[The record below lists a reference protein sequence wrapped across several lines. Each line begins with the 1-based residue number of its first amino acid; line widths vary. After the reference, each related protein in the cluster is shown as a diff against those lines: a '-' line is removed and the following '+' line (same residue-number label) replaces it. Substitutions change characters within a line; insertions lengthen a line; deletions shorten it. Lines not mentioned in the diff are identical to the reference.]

1 MSSAIRRGEATAS
14 MAPSNLGYSL
24 REAGHHFVRN
34 GSTTFG
40 AVITIFL
47 SLFIIGLFAMGSVL
61 LNGMVGTV
69 EDQVTIQAFLSDNA
83 SQDDVD
89 ALQSKISGWGEV
101 ESVSYKSKDEA
112 LAEYRDTMTKRNAAD
127 AVAALDDRNPI
138 PASLVIKLH
147 DPQDVEGVAKRLGSD
162 DDFAK
167 VADVTT
173 SDDGTTSDAADQ
185 VQYGQGTV
193 ERMFTVTNWIRV
205 IMLVLVVLL
214 TFVAFV
220 FINNTIR
227 LSISARRRE
236 IAIQRLVGASN
247 GFIRGPF
254 IMEGVLQAVIGS
266 VLSIGALEVIRR
278 FGLPMLAERI
288 SFLSFVVSTR
298 ATLSTYGLLIA
309 MGLVIGLFG
318 SAIAMRRY
326 LKV

>member
-1 MSSAIRRGEATAS
+1 
-14 MAPSNLGYSL
+14 MAPSNFGYSL

-34 GSTTFG
+34 GSSTFG

-61 LNGMVGTV
+61 LDGMVGTV
-69 EDQVTIQAFLSDNA
+69 EDQVTIQAFLSDDA
-83 SQDDVD
+83 SQDAVN
-89 ALQSKISGWGEV
+89 ALQSKISGWSEV

-112 LAEYRDTMTKRNAAD
+112 LAEYRETMTQRNASD

-138 PASLVIKLH
+138 PASIVIKLH

-162 DDFAK
+162 GDFAA
-167 VADVTT
+167 VADVT
-173 SDDGTTSDAADQ
+173 SAEDGTTSDPADQ

-193 ERMFTVTNWIRV
+193 ERLFTVTNWIRV
-205 IMLVLVVLL
+205 ITLVLVALL

-254 IMEGVLQAVIGS
+254 IMEGVLQALIGS
-266 VLSIGALEVIRR
+266 VLSIGALEAIRR

-288 SFLSFVVSTR
+288 TFLNFAISAR
-298 ATLSTYGLLIA
+298 ATLSTYGLLVA

>member
-1 MSSAIRRGEATAS
+1 
-14 MAPSNLGYSL
+14 MAPSNFGYSL

-40 AVITIFL
+40 AVVTIFL

-61 LNGMVGTV
+61 LDGMVGTV
-69 EDQVTIQAFLSDNA
+69 EDQVTIQAFLSDDA
-83 SQDDVD
+83 SQQDID
-89 ALQSKISGWGEV
+89 ALTKEVRGWDEV
-101 ESVSYKSKDEA
+101 ESVTFKSKDEA
-112 LAEYRDTMTKRNAAD
+112 LAEYRETMTNKNAPD

-147 DPQDVEGVAKRLGSD
+147 DPQQVRDVAERL
-162 DDFAK
+162 
-167 VADVTT
+167 
-173 SDDGTTSDAADQ
+173 AADSGFAA
-185 VQYGQGTV
+185 VYDKDVDSAGNESDPADEIQYGQGTV
-193 ERMFTVTNWIRV
+193 ERLFTLANWVRA
-205 IMLVLVVLL
+205 IMLVLVALL

-236 IAIQRLVGASN
+236 IAIMRLVGASN
-247 GFIRGPF
+247 SFIRGPF
-254 IMEGVLQAVIGS
+254 LMEGVLQALIG
-266 VLSIGALEVIRR
+266 VALSIGALEVIHRR
-278 FGLPMLAERI
+278 LLPMVAERI
-288 SFLSFVVSTR
+288 PFLSLSIPGHALF
-298 ATLSTYGLLIA
+298 STYGLLVA

>member
-1 MSSAIRRGEATAS
+1 MSYETRRGEATAT

-61 LNGMVGTV
+61 LDGMVGTV
-69 EDQVTIQAFLSDNA
+69 EDQVTIQAFLNDNA
-83 SQDDVD
+83 STDDVN
-89 ALQSKISGWGEV
+89 ALTQKIEGWDEV
-101 ESVSYKSKDEA
+101 ESVTYKSKDEA
-112 LAEYRDTMTKRNAAD
+112 LAEYRETMTNKNAPD

-147 DPQDVEGVAKRLGSD
+147 DPQQVESVAQRLAEDS
-162 DDFAK
+162 DFAK
-167 VADVTT
+167 LHDEQ
-173 SDDGTTSDAADQ
+173 DQ
-185 VQYGQGTV
+185 DPSYDIQYGQGTV
-193 ERMFTVTNWIRV
+193 ERMFAVTNWIRV
-205 IMLVLVVLL
+205 ITLVLVVLL

-236 IAIQRLVGASN
+236 IAIMRLVGASN

-254 IMEGVLQAVIGS
+254 ITEGVLQALIGS
-266 VLSIGALEVIRR
+266 ALAIAALEVIRR
-278 FGLPMLAERI
+278 FGLPVVAERLP
-288 SFLSFVVSTR
+288 FLSFAIT
-298 ATLSTYGLLIA
+298 AKAALSTYGLLVG
-309 MGLVIGLFG
+309 MGLIIGLFG
-318 SAIAMRRY
+318 SAIAMRRW
-326 LKV
+326 LRV

>member
-1 MSSAIRRGEATAS
+1 
-14 MAPSNLGYSL
+14 MAPSNFGYSL

-40 AVITIFL
+40 AVVTIFL

-61 LNGMVGTV
+61 LDGMVGTV
-69 EDQVTIQAFLSDNA
+69 EDQVTIQAFLSDDA
-83 SQDDVD
+83 ADADVD
-89 ALQSKISGWGEV
+89 ALQTKIEV
-101 ESVSYKSKDEA
+101 WDEVDSITYKNKEEA
-112 LAEYRDTMTKRNAAD
+112 LTEYRETMTKRNAAD

-138 PASLVIKLH
+138 PASLVIKLK

-162 DDFAK
+162 SDFAK
-167 VADVTT
+167 VADVTK
-173 SDDGTTSDAADQ
+173 SDDGFTSDPADE

-193 ERMFTVTNWIRV
+193 ERLFTVTNWIR
-205 IMLVLVVLL
+205 IITLVLVVLL

-254 IMEGVLQAVIGS
+254 LMEGVLQAIFGS
-266 VLSIGALEVIRR
+266 VLSIAALEVIRR

-288 SFLSFVVSTR
+288 SFLSFTVSTHV
-298 ATLSTYGLLIA
+298 TLSTYGLLVA
-309 MGLVIGLFG
+309 MGLIIGLFG
-318 SAIAMRRY
+318 SMIAMRRY

>member
-1 MSSAIRRGEATAS
+1 
-14 MAPSNLGYSL
+14 MAPSNIGYSI

-40 AVITIFL
+40 AVVTIFL

-61 LNGMVGTV
+61 LDGMVGTV
-69 EDQVTIQAFLSDNA
+69 EDQVTIQAFVSDNA
-83 SQDDVD
+83 SEDDIN
-89 ALQSKISGWGEV
+89 ALQTKIEGWDEV
-101 ESVSYKSKDEA
+101 ESVTFKTKDEA
-112 LAEYRDTMTKRNAAD
+112 LAEYRDTMTNKNAPN
-127 AVAALDDRNPI
+127 AVQALDGKNPI

-147 DPQDVEGVAKRLGSD
+147 DPQDVEGVAQSLGSD
-162 DDFAK
+162 ADFAK
-167 VADVTT
+167 VADITT
-173 SDDGTTSDAADQ
+173 NDDGLQTSPADEI
-185 VQYGQGTV
+185 QYGQGTV
-193 ERMFTVTNWIRV
+193 ERLFTVTNWIRV
-205 IMLVLVVLL
+205 ITLVLVALL

-227 LSISARRRE
+227 LSISSRRRE

-266 VLSIGALEVIRR
+266 AFAIAALEAIRR
-278 FGLPMLAERI
+278 FGLPELAMRMT
-288 SFLSFVVSTR
+288 FLNFSIPLK
-298 ATLSTYGLLIA
+298 ATLSTYGLLVG
-309 MGLVIGLFG
+309 MGLIIGLFG

>member
-1 MSSAIRRGEATAS
+1 
-14 MAPSNLGYSL
+14 MAPSNIGYSL

-40 AVITIFL
+40 AVVTIFL

-61 LNGMVGTV
+61 LDGMVGTV

-83 SQDDVD
+83 DESAVNS
-89 ALQSKISGWGEV
+89 LQTKVEGWDEV
-101 ESVSYKSKDEA
+101 ESVTYKSKDEA
-112 LAEYRDTMTKRNAAD
+112 LAEYRETMTKKNAAD

-138 PASLVIKLH
+138 PASLVIKLS
-147 DPQDVEGVAKRLGSD
+147 DPQNVEGVAKRLGSD
-162 DDFAK
+162 SDFAA

-173 SDDGTTSDAADQ
+173 NEDGTTSDPADQ

-193 ERMFTVTNWIRV
+193 ERLFTVTNWIR
-205 IMLVLVVLL
+205 IITLVLVALL

-254 IMEGVLQAVIGS
+254 IMEGILQALFGS
-266 VLSIGALEVIRR
+266 IFAIAALEVIRR

-288 SFLSFVVSTR
+288 TFLNFSINAQ
-298 ATLSTYGLLIA
+298 ATMSTYGLLVA
-309 MGLVIGLFG
+309 MGLIIGMFG
-318 SAIAMRRY
+318 SLIAMRRY